1 MTSSR
6 PRLAYFYN
14 LKKGILEEIQDK
26 GPGAAANSSKVW
38 SDGWSRDV
46 SLATYLAAVE
56 KMIEALA
63 SLRDFEGEPLTE
75 EEETDLSCIWQL
87 EENIASRMSRE

>member
-1 MTSSR
+1 MASSR

-14 LKKGILEEIQDK
+14 LKREILEEIQEK
-26 GPGAAANSSKVW
+26 GPGAAAGSSKAW

-46 SLATYLAAVE
+46 TLATYLAAVE

-63 SLRDFEGEPLTE
+63 SLRDFDREPLTE
-75 EEETDLSCIWQL
+75 EEESDLSRIWQL
-87 EENIASRMSRE
+87 EEAVAASMSQ

>member
-14 LKKGILEEIQDK
+14 LKRGILEEIQEK
-26 GPGAAANSSKVW
+26 GPDAAASSSKVW
-38 SDGWSRDV
+38 SEGWSRDV
-46 SLATYLAAVE
+46 TLATYLAAVE

-63 SLRDFEGEPLTE
+63 SLRDFEREPLTE
-75 EEETDLSCIWQL
+75 EEEIDLSCIWEL
-87 EENIASRMSRE
+87 EEAIAASMSQK

>member
-14 LKKGILEEIQDK
+14 LKKGILEEIQEK
-26 GPGAAANSSKVW
+26 GPGAAAGASKAW

-46 SLATYLAAVE
+46 TLAAYLAAVE

-63 SLRDFEGEPLTE
+63 SLRDFDKEPLTE
-75 EEETDLSCIWQL
+75 DEENDLNRIWQL
-87 EENIASRMSRE
+87 EEAVAASIGQY